1 MLNLSQ
7 PKRSP
12 ILLNCVFLLDGGIV
26 LRRFVAFRASTATRR
41 AETYRQNLLH
51 PTSQSPPIPHRQGRS
66 RRCSAHR
73 IGRLRRRR
81 S

>member
-26 LRRFVAFRASTATRR
+26 LRRFVAFRASTARRR

-51 PTSQSPPIPHRQGRS
+51 PTSQSPPYPIAKDGADAAPRTGS
-66 RRCSAHR
+66 
-73 IGRLRRRR
+73 GG
-81 S
+81 

>member
-12 ILLNCVFLLDGGIV
+12 ILLNYVFLLDGGIV
-26 LRRFVAFRASTATRR
+26 LRRFVAFRASTARRR
-41 AETYRQNLLH
+41 AEAYQQNLVNA
-51 PTSQSPPIPHRQGRS
+51 TSQSPPIPHRQGRS
-66 RRCSAHR
+66 RCCSAHR